1 MGRKVDRKKSKEQFL
16 YERKKQLEIMEG
28 ISSICKGCDIYNEL
42 KKTKSHK
49 EVANTCARDCEINK
63 QFTRRD
69 KNIFRN
75 NSLKNRKEE

>member
-49 EVANTCARDCEINK
+49 EVANTCA
-63 QFTRRD
+63 
-69 KNIFRN
+69 KNCKLI
-75 NSLKNRKEE
+75 NSLQEETKIFLEAIR